1 MFSVHFRDLRVFPN
15 TFEPAMTP
23 ALEAHALAVPGR
35 LGPLELD
42 LPEGCLA
49 AVVGPNGAGKST
61 LLQAL
66 GGLLDATGRVT
77 WRGRDLTK
85 VPMVER
91 GRACTWVPQE
101 SRFEF
106 DFPVR
111 EVVAM
116 GRHAHGDDGVGVE
129 EALAALDLVQLAD
142 RPVTRLSG
150 GERARVMLARALA
163 TDAPL
168 QLWDEPLAQLDVRH
182 QLEVLVLAK
191 RLAAQGRT
199 MLLSIHDLRVAHCMD
214 RVLVLQQG
222 RLVAQGAPEEALT
235 PERIQAV
242 FGVRARTVPSLI
254 LELPE

>member
-1 MFSVHFRDLRVFPN
+1 
-15 TFEPAMTP
+15 MTS
-23 ALEAHALAVPGR
+23 ALDARALAVPGR
-35 LGPLELD
+35 LGPLD
-42 LPEGCLA
+42 LQLPAGCLA

-66 GGLLDATGRVT
+66 GGLLPATGTVA
-77 WRGRDLTK
+77 WRGRDLEAMAL
-85 VPMVER
+85 PER
-91 GRACTWVPQE
+91 GRTCTWVPQE
-101 SRFEF
+101 ARFEF
-106 DFPVR
+106 DFAVR

-116 GRHAHGDDGVGVE
+116 GRHAHGDDGAGVE

-150 GERARVMLARALA
+150 GERARVLLARALA
-163 TDAPL
+163 TGAAI

-191 RLAAQGRT
+191 RLAEQGRT
-199 MLLSIHDLRVAHCMD
+199 LLLSIHDLRVAHCMD

-222 RLVAQGAPEEALT
+222 RLVTQGPPEEALT
-235 PERIQAV
+235 PERIHAV
-242 FGVRARTVPSLI
+242 FGVRAKVLPGLV

>member
-1 MFSVHFRDLRVFPN
+1 
-15 TFEPAMTP
+15 MTP
-23 ALEAHALAVPGR
+23 ALEARALAVPGR
-35 LGPLELD
+35 LGPLDLD

-61 LLQAL
+61 LLQSL
-66 GGLLDATGRVT
+66 GGLLDATGRVA
-77 WRGRDLTK
+77 WRGRDLAK

-91 GRACTWVPQE
+91 GRTCTWVPQE

-129 EALAALDLVQLAD
+129 EALSALDLVQLAD
-142 RPVTRLSG
+142 RQVTRLSG

-163 TDAPL
+163 TEAPL

-191 RLAAQGRT
+191 RLAEQGRT

-222 RLVAQGAPEEALT
+222 RLVAQGSPEEALT
-235 PERIQAV
+235 PERIQSV
-242 FGVRARTVPSLI
+242 FGVKSRTLPGLV